1 VELATRHG
9 YNYIYSLCHFNSR
22 SNVVAANYTE
32 EQVQYM
38 VDKYTAEPNRE
49 TVDKLAEKLNKSIK
63 SIIGKLS
70 REGVYQKAIYRTK
83 TGEIPMTKGEIIV
96 KVAEILEA
104 EYDRLAGLE
113 KSPKQDLK
121 YLYELVRGLTP

>member
-1 VELATRHG
+1 M
-9 YNYIYSLCHFNSR
+9 
-22 SNVVAANYTE
+22 AANYTD

-38 VDKYTAEPNRE
+38 VKKYTAEPNRN
-49 TVDKLAEKLNKSIK
+49 TVDELAQTLNKSIK

-83 TGEIPMTKGEIIV
+83 TGEIPMTKGEIILNI
-96 KVAEILEA
+96 AELLEA
-104 EYDRLAGLE
+104 DYNKIAGLE

-121 YLYELVRGLTP
+121 YLLDVCRRIT

>member
-1 VELATRHG
+1 M
-9 YNYIYSLCHFNSR
+9 
-22 SNVVAANYTE
+22 AANYTD

-38 VDKYTAEPNRE
+38 VKKYTAQPNRD
-49 TVDKLAEKLNKSIK
+49 TVDELAQTLNKSIK

-83 TGEIPMTKGEIIV
+83 TGELPMTKGEIIV
-96 KVAEILEA
+96 NIAELLEA
-104 EYDRLAGLE
+104 DYNKIAGLE

-121 YLYELVRGLTP
+121 YLLDVCRRIT